1 MDDRGVDLKN
11 ISNNSADDWNPK
23 YYSYNNKII
32 FQSLRD
38 GNWEIY
44 TMELNGTEQ
53 TNLTNH
59 PRTDY
64 SFIALPIK
72 NPQ

>member
-1 MDDRGVDLKN
+1 MTNNGTDIKN
-11 ISNNSADDWNPK
+11 ISNNSAEDWNPK
-23 YYSYNNKII
+23 YFSNDKIL

-44 TMELNGTEQ
+44 IMKTDGSGQ
-53 TNLTNH
+53 INLTNH

-64 SFIALPIK
+64 SFIVLPNQNAL
-72 NPQ
+72 

>member
-1 MDDRGVDLKN
+1 MTNKGKDIKN
-11 ISNNSADDWNPK
+11 ISNNVADDWNPK
-23 YYSYNNKII
+23 YYADNNKII
-32 FQSLRD
+32 FQTLRD

-44 TMELNGTEQ
+44 IMELDGTAQ

-64 SFIALPIK
+64 SFIVLPNQNAL
-72 NPQ
+72 